1 MHGLLS
7 WLAVVGLV
15 YITRV
20 ILSTSQAADIYKVRI
35 LLLTSAVLRLECS
48 IDCISGSVGH
58 QQNILRSF
66 SHCQRFF

>member
-1 MHGLLS
+1 MHQLLS

-15 YITRV
+15 YITCV

-48 IDCISGSVGH
+48 IDCISGSVDH
-58 QQNILRSF
+58 QQNIFRKF